1 MELGGG
7 GARLALR
14 ALWELVAA
22 RSAAL
27 SEPLRMSAD
36 VIELSCKS
44 LPESVLFL
52 TFDAVIALKAI
63 FEEVT
68 AW

>member
-1 MELGGG
+1 MA
-7 GARLALR
+7 GAPGSPFGPCGS
-14 ALWELVAA
+14 WFAA
-22 RSAAL
+22 RSSAR

-36 VIELSCKS
+36 VIELSRTS